1 MVNISYT
8 PPEVVEEIKKIDL
21 LTYLKNYEPD
31 ELVRVGANT
40 YTTKT
45 HDSLRIS
52 NGLWNW
58 FSRGIGGR
66 SAVDY
71 IKEDRNLSFKQ
82 AIDYIEEKTKIQRP
96 IVYQSIEKKEKKE
109 LDLPI
114 KNDNNNRAI
123 YYLMKRGIDKE
134 IIKECI
140 NNNLVYEEKGNHN
153 VVFIG
158 YDKNKVPKYAFCRAT
173 NDSRYMREAD
183 GSDKHYTFRL
193 EALSSSNRVHL
204 FESSID
210 LLSYATLMKIKNLDF
225 KKENLLSVGGVYK
238 APKDIK
244 NLKIPDT
251 VKKYLEENPNIKEIY
266 LHFDNDEIG
275 KEAAKN
281 IQMILSEKYK
291 VIDRPVPI
299 GKDCNDYLCYVLGLK
314 NFIKSTKEKVR

>member
-158 YDKNKVPKYAFCRAT
+158 YDKNKIPKYAFCRAT
-173 NDSRYMREAD
+173 NDSRYMRETD
-183 GSDKHYTFRL
+183 GSDKNYTFRL

-299 GKDCNDYLCYVLGLK
+299 GKDCNDYLCCVLGLK
-314 NFIKSTKEKVR
+314 NFIKNTKEKVR